1 MKVKLARV
9 KKGLTQVELRKKLK
23 DKYSIGL
30 SPNKVVAIEKGN
42 YSSLKY
48 DEIIAISGV
57 LETPV
62 QELFFEE

>member
-1 MKVKLARV
+1 LKVKLARV